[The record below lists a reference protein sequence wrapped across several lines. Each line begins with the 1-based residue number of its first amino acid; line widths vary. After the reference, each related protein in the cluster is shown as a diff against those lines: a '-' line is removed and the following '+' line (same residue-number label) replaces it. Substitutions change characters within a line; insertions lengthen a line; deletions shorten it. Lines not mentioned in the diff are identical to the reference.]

1 MALIVEEEDNRFR
14 VCWQEYSIGWLP
26 DTISNRK
33 VILVFLRLLQI
44 FQNGKSKPLFTFREL
59 SVLFGGNSRQAASG
73 HVERFRKCGSDF
85 LSFLTRKRKVDSQVV
100 GAVTQELLHDPLA
113 EIGELQ
119 QRVNARL
126 GRDDLSDANIKV
138 ALEQIPY
145 GTVRDSIR
153 KQIAIGKAHYQEER
167 LLQEMMLSESCKDIG
182 RRASAEKAG
191 IQMPGTK
198 GMQVSDPT
206 SIRHL
211 VTPGFCVSSI
221 ASSLRWVIFCL
232 VMYYHGVPL
241 SVLGSWFGVS
251 KTTILRRMLGLVLVL
266 WPIVYKWI
274 LDNVKARAVYIDEK
288 WLKIRGK
295 WLYWFVVL
303 DTQTG
308 LPVLAALLPS
318 TGKWACRWIG
328 VMLKRIGKIPR
339 VIITDGLSGYSHVM
353 EGMGRK
359 AKHILCHFH
368 YQQGV
373 TRWLKRRFADKDE
386 IAVRKKKMKR
396 VLQTNDKRTVKRR
409 LGKLKESSGELGIS
423 EWVEQ
428 TEEKLPKLLPSV
440 GSTCIPR
447 TTNAIERFFRAFNQF
462 YKKRCGFFSV
472 VSAKRELIL
481 FLVMYVFIRQ
491 PESGKA
497 PIESIMPDAREMP
510 LYKMIN
516 DPLRTVMGVENVNRN
531 CRMADSELLLCA

>member
-1 MALIVEEEDNRFR
+1 MALIVEQEDSRFR
-14 VCWQEYSIGWLP
+14 VRWQEYSIGWLP

-33 VILVFLRLLQI
+33 AILVFLRLFQI
-44 FQNGKSKPLFTFREL
+44 FQNGKGKPLFTFGEL

-85 LSFLTRKRKVDSQVV
+85 LNFLTRKRKVDSQVV
-100 GAVTQELLHDPLA
+100 EAVTQELLHDPLA
-113 EIGELQ
+113 EICELQ
-119 QRVNARL
+119 QRVNIRL
-126 GRDDLSDANIKV
+126 GRDDLSCANITV

-145 GTVRDSIR
+145 HTVREAIR
-153 KQIAIGKAHYQEER
+153 KQIASGKAHYQEEH
-167 LLQEMMLSESCKDIG
+167 LLQEMMASASCGDIG
-182 RRASAEKAG
+182 EKAG
-191 IQMPGTK
+191 IQVPETE

-206 SIRHL
+206 SVRHL
-211 VTPGFCVSSI
+211 VTPGFFVSSI
-221 ASSLRWVIFCL
+221 PSPVRWVIFCL
-232 VMYYHGVPL
+232 VLYYHGMPL
-241 SVLGSWFGVS
+241 SVLDSWFGVH

-266 WPIVYKWI
+266 WPIVYRWI
-274 LDNVKARAVYIDEK
+274 LDNVRARAVYIDEK
-288 WLKIRGK
+288 WLKLRGK

-303 DTQTG
+303 DTETG

-318 TGKWACRWIG
+318 AGKWSCRWVG

-339 VIITDGLSGYSHVM
+339 VIITDGLPSYGHVI
-353 EGMGRK
+353 EGMKSK

-373 TRWLKRRFADKDE
+373 TRWLKKRFADKDE
-386 IAVRKKKMKR
+386 IAVRKKKMKG
-396 VLQTNDKRTVKRR
+396 VLQTSDKRTVRRR
-409 LGKLKESSGELGIS
+409 LEKLKESSQELGIG
-423 EWVEQ
+423 EWVDQ
-428 TEEKLPKLLPSV
+428 TEQKLPKLLPSV
-440 GSTCIPR
+440 GSVCIPR

-481 FLVMYVFIRQ
+481 FLVMYLFIRQ

-497 PIESIMPDAREMP
+497 PIESIMPDATQMP

-516 DPLRTVMGVENVNRN
+516 NPLRTVIGVENVNRN
-531 CRMADSELLLCA
+531 AKMPDYELLRCVQAQI

>member
-1 MALIVEEEDNRFR
+1 MALIVEQEDSRFR
-14 VCWQEYSIGWLP
+14 VRWQEYSIGWLP

-33 VILVFLRLLQI
+33 AVLVFLRLFQI
-44 FQNGKSKPLFTFREL
+44 FQNGKGKPLFTFREL

-85 LSFLTRKRKVDSQVV
+85 LRFLTRKRKVDSQVV
-100 GAVTQELLHDPLA
+100 EAVTHELLHEPLA
-113 EIGELQ
+113 EIVELQ
-119 QRVNARL
+119 QRVNAKL
-126 GRDDLSDANIKV
+126 GRDDLSSANMSV

-145 GTVRDSIR
+145 HAVRDAIR
-153 KQIAIGKAHYQEER
+153 KQIASGKAHYQEEH
-167 LLQEMMLSESCKDIG
+167 LLQEMMASASCGDIG
-182 RRASAEKAG
+182 EKAG
-191 IQMPGTK
+191 IQAPETE

-221 ASSLRWVIFCL
+221 ANPLRWVIFCL
-232 VMYYHGVPL
+232 VLYYHGMPL
-241 SVLGSWFGVS
+241 SVLGSWFGVH

-288 WLKIRGK
+288 WLKIRGR
-295 WLYWFVVL
+295 WRYWFVVL
-303 DTQTG
+303 DTETG

-328 VMLKRIGKIPR
+328 IMLKRIGKIPR
-339 VIITDGLSGYSHVM
+339 VIITDGLSSYSHVIYAM
-353 EGMGRK
+353 AVIGRRV
-359 AKHILCHFH
+359 KHILCHFH
-368 YQQGV
+368 YQQGI
-373 TRWLKRRFADKDE
+373 TRWLKKRFEDKDE

-396 VLQTNDKRTVKRR
+396 VLQTNDKRTVRRR
-409 LGKLKESSGELGIS
+409 LRKLKESSQELGIS
-423 EWVEQ
+423 KWVEQ
-428 TEEKLPKLLPSV
+428 TEQKLPKLLPSV
-440 GSTCIPR
+440 GSVCIPR
-447 TTNAIERFFRAFNQF
+447 TTNAIERFFRAFGQF

-481 FLVMYVFIRQ
+481 FLVMYLFIRQ

-497 PIESIMPDAREMP
+497 PIESIMPDATETP
-510 LYKMIN
+510 LYKLIN
-516 DPLRTVMGVENVNRN
+516 DPLGTVMGVENVNRN
-531 CRMADSELLLCA
+531 AKMADSGLLRCA

>member
-1 MALIVEEEDNRFR
+1 MALIVEEKDNRFR
-14 VCWQEYSIGWLP
+14 VLWQEYSIGWLP

-33 VILVFLRLLQI
+33 AILVFLRLLQV
-44 FQNGKSKPLFTFREL
+44 FQNGKIKSLFTFREL

-100 GAVTQELLHDPLA
+100 EAVTQELLHDPLA
-113 EIGELQ
+113 EISELQ
-119 QRVNARL
+119 QRVNGKL
-126 GRDDLSDANIKV
+126 GRDDLSASNIKV

-145 GTVRDSIR
+145 STVRDSIR

-182 RRASAEKAG
+182 EKAG
-191 IQMPGTK
+191 IQMPETE
-198 GMQVSDPT
+198 GMQVFDPT
-206 SIRHL
+206 SIRQL

-241 SVLGSWFGVS
+241 SVLGNWFRVH

-266 WPIVYKWI
+266 WPIIYRWI
-274 LDNVKARAVYIDEK
+274 LDSVKAQKVYIDEK

-308 LPVLAALLPS
+308 LPVLASLLPS
-318 TGKWACRWIG
+318 TGKWACKWVG

-339 VIITDGLSGYSHVM
+339 VIITDGLPGYSYVM
-353 EGMGRK
+353 EGMRRK

-368 YQQGV
+368 YQQGI
-373 TRWLKRRFADKDE
+373 TRWLKKRFADKDE

-396 VLQTNDKRTVKRR
+396 VLQTDDKRTVRRR
-409 LGKLKESSGELGIS
+409 LGKLKESSEELGIT

-462 YKKRCGFFSV
+462 YKKRCGFFTV

-491 PESGKA
+491 PESGRA
-497 PIESIMPDAREMP
+497 PIESIMPDATDMP

-531 CRMADSELLLCA
+531 VKMADSELLLRA

>member
-1 MALIVEEEDNRFR
+1 MALIFEQEDNRFR

-33 VILVFLRLLQI
+33 AILVFLRLLQV
-44 FQNGKSKPLFTFREL
+44 FQNGKVKSLFTLREL

-85 LSFLTRKRKVDSQVV
+85 LSFLTRKRKVDSDVV
-100 GAVTQELLHDPLA
+100 EAVTQELLHDPLA
-113 EIGELQ
+113 EIGALQ
-119 QRVNARL
+119 QRVNEKL
-126 GRDDLSDANIKV
+126 GRDDLSCANISV

-145 GTVRDSIR
+145 HTVRGTIR
-153 KQIAIGKAHYQEER
+153 KQIASGKVHYQEEH
-167 LLQEMMLSESCKDIG
+167 LLKEMMASASCGDIG
-182 RRASAEKAG
+182 EKAG
-191 IQMPGTK
+191 IQTPEAE

-206 SIRHL
+206 SIRQL

-221 ASSLRWVIFCL
+221 AGPLRYVIFCL
-232 VMYYHGVPL
+232 VLYYHGMPL
-241 SVLGSWFGVS
+241 SVLGSWFGVH

-274 LDNVKARAVYIDEK
+274 LDNVKAQAVYMDEK

-318 TGKWACRWIG
+318 TGKWACRWVGI
-328 VMLKRIGKIPR
+328 MLKRIGKIPR
-339 VIITDGLSGYSHVM
+339 VIITDGLPGYSHVVAVM
-353 EGMGRK
+353 KRK
-359 AKHILCHFH
+359 VKHILCHFH

-373 TRWLKRRFADKDE
+373 TRWLKKRFEDKDE
-386 IAVRKKKMKR
+386 IGVRKKKMKR
-396 VLQTNDKRTVKRR
+396 VLQTNDKRTVRRR
-409 LGKLKESSGELGIS
+409 LGKLKESSQELGIG
-423 EWVEQ
+423 EWVDQ
-428 TEEKLPKLLPSV
+428 TEQKLSKLLPSV
-440 GSTCIPR
+440 GSICIPR

-462 YKKRCGFFSV
+462 YKKRCGFFTV

-481 FLVMYVFIRQ
+481 FLVMYLFIRQ

-510 LYKMIN
+510 LYELIN
-516 DPLRTVMGVENVNRN
+516 NPLRVVMGVENVNRN
-531 CRMADSELLLCA
+531 VKMADSELLERLTA